1 MRHDFIVFFGI
12 NTSPIL
18 PQLFLS
24 RTPPPA
30 PLPPRAPPERPL
42 RLAPSKQRNKPPPR
56 KSQPADAVV
65 GCARGSSENRP
76 RVADESRSATANR
89 FISCPRP
96 DPGSWRDALALSVSQ
111 AGELGRRGA
120 AQPQP
125 GLSASHLGAKPAPGP
140 LRSVAPRALSR
151 LALPKIGTGGVEAC
165 GSVLKPEPVAGRG
178 ASHGP
183 LKTRFFGSR
192 AKSPPPQKKKRKKR
206 AGGSTD
212 ASFGAAAPGA
222 AISEEIFRKSA
233 KNA

>member
-1 MRHDFIVFFGI
+1 MLSR
-12 NTSPIL
+12 
-18 PQLFLS
+18 LFLS
-24 RTPPPA
+24 RTPPPWV
-30 PLPPRAPPERPL
+30 PPERPL
-42 RLAPSKQRNKPPPR
+42 RLAPSKPRNKPPPR
-56 KSQPADAVV
+56 KSQTADAVV

-76 RVADESRSATANR
+76 RVADESRNATANR

-151 LALPKIGTGGVEAC
+151 LALPKIGTGGVEAG
-165 GSVLKPEPVAGRG
+165 GSVLKSEPVAGRG
-178 ASHGP
+178 ASRGT

-192 AKSPPPQKKKRKKR
+192 AKSPPPKKKRKKEREARPTPRLGPPPR
-206 AGGSTD
+206 A
-212 ASFGAAAPGA
+212 PR
-222 AISEEIFRKSA
+222 FRKKFFA
-233 KNA
+233 IAPKTLDKPAMLD